1 MMPPVANAMVRG
13 ECRKNLRV
21 NRLTTNQD
29 GLPQNSRPA
38 LRHQIENGGGRWASP
53 PPSNQLRRL
62 FSPPFWPASD
72 ARCGLFLKLPPLF
85 CPPFFPA
92 SDARLG
98 SSAKL
103 PLPPRCSVI
112 SVLPFRFEVNSG
124 FHQWNSLLIG
134 RRNWNSFRSF
144 FISNNHHFITE
155 YNVTKD

>member
-1 MMPPVANAMVRG
+1 PDSQPG
-13 ECRKNLRV
+13 
-21 NRLTTNQD
+21 RLTTKLSPGASSPD
-29 GLPQNSRPA
+29 EKRRREMSLP
-38 LRHQIENGGGRWASP
+38 P
-53 PPSNQLRRL
+53 PPSDQLRRL

-155 YNVTKD
+155 YNVTQD